1 MKVAISGFGRIG
13 RDVAR
18 IILERKPEGVE
29 LVAINDTGDKE
40 VSAKLFQ
47 YDSLYGKFAEKIT
60 VNEDGLSFGDVKVTF
75 TSDRNPENLPWKEL
89 GVELVIDSTGAFNNR
104 EGASK
109 HLKAGA
115 KKVLLTAPAKDVDRT
130 IVMGVNHEDYDKEN
144 DNIVSNASC
153 TTNCLAPLTKVLLE
167 EFGIE
172 KGLMTTIHAYTGD
185 QNIHDNK
192 HRDPRRARAAALSQI
207 PTTTGAAKAVAE
219 VLPEVKG
226 KLTGYAVRIPTPT
239 VSLVDLTVQ
248 LSKEVSAEEINEAMK
263 KHAEGDLKDILGYAE
278 AELVSID
285 YQGDTRSSIFDPYLT
300 YTIGDLAKV
309 VSWYDNEWGY
319 SNRVVDLAQLIAT
332 N

>member
-18 IILERKPEGVE
+18 IILERKPEGIE

-47 YDSLYGKFAEKIT
+47 YDSLYGKFAEEVT
-60 VNEDGLSFGDVKVTF
+60 VNEKGIDFGDVEVTF
-75 TSDRNPENLPWKEL
+75 TSDRNPENLPWEEL
-89 GVELVIDSTGAFNNR
+89 GVELVIDSTGAFNDR

-109 HLKAGA
+109 HLTAGA

-192 HRDPRRARAAALSQI
+192 HKDPRRARAAALSQI

-248 LSKEVSAEEINEAMK
+248 LSKEVTAEEINAVMK
-263 KHAEGDLKDILGYAE
+263 KRAEGDLKDILGYAE

-332 N
+332 K